1 MIGWSTGS
9 FKILRGTTT
18 NASGD
23 DIDDDTIVATGVHL
37 GLRSGATGGA
47 TRSDSNVSGTPRTV
61 TAWRGS
67 SKATV
72 DLRSFDRI
80 VNERTGAIFLIEG
93 VRPATSGVRRTGLR
107 FEAHRVG

>member
-23 DIDDDTIVATGVHL
+23 DIDADNIVARKVLL
-37 GLRSGATGGA
+37 GLRPGA
-47 TRSDSNVSGTPRTV
+47 TRSSSNVSGEPRTI

-67 SKATV
+67 CKASV

-80 VNERTGAIFLIEG
+80 VNERTGATFLIEG
-93 VRPATSGVRRTGLR
+93 VRELSSGSRRTGLK
-107 FEAHRVG
+107 FEAHRVS

>member
-9 FKILRGTTT
+9 FEILRGTTT

-23 DIDDDTIVATGVHL
+23 DIDADNIVATGVLL
-37 GLRSGATGGA
+37 GLRPGA
-47 TRSDSNVSGTPRTV
+47 TRTSSNVSGTPRTV

-67 SKATV
+67 CKASV

-80 VNERTGAIFLIEG
+80 VNERTGAIFLIEE
-93 VRPATSGVRRTGLR
+93 VRELTSGVGRGGLK
-107 FEAHRVG
+107 FGAHRVS

>member
-18 NASGD
+18 NSSGD
-23 DIDDDTIVATGVHL
+23 DIDDDNIVAQHVPL
-37 GLRSGATGGA
+37 GLRPGA

-67 SKATV
+67 CKQAV

-107 FEAHRVG
+107 FEAHRVA